1 MVVLDGTRLDAF
13 DVETS
18 TKKQDKGNIYLAK
31 VVRVEP
37 SLQAAFVD
45 YGGNRH
51 GFLAFSEIHPDY
63 YQIPI
68 ADRKALIDEVLSHHS
83 DEDDEVVQDN
93 NDTYLSKT
101 KDKSEN
107 LDGLLEKIPTGKND
121 SSYKKEST
129 ETDSNPLEQPSD
141 VAPLAPDTSGVVDLG
156 GDDAEQGND
165 DDNRRRFVSSRRY
178 KIQEVIK
185 RRQVLLVQ
193 VVKEE
198 RGTKGAAL
206 TTYLSLAG
214 RYCVLMPNSSRGGG
228 VSRKITNG
236 SDRRRLKAILTSLG
250 LSKSMAVILR
260 TAGGNRSKAEI
271 KRDFEYL
278 QRTWNNIREL
288 TMQSRAPSLIHEE
301 ANLIRRSIRDV
312 YTRDIEEIHVEG
324 EEGYKTAKDFMKTLT
339 PSHAKKVKRYRDQ
352 TIPLFHRYQ
361 VESQLDAMHS
371 PAVQLKSG
379 GSIVFGETEALVA
392 IDVNSGK
399 ATKERHIEET
409 ALKTNIEAAN
419 EIARQLRLRD
429 LAGLIVIDFIDMDEH
444 RNNHAV
450 ERKLK
455 DALKSDR
462 ARIQCGRISHFGLL
476 ELSRQRL
483 RPSLMETNFQSCRN
497 CSGTGVVRSVES
509 TAIQTLRLIEEEGL
523 RRRSDGLKV
532 YVNPDVAPYIL
543 NSKRAVLSAIEE
555 KYGLTVLIYSDQT
568 IVPPGYRIERT
579 KSVVSSGAELKTSP
593 DRTETIANEDEATKS
608 EENTE
613 TNKRKRRRRRRR
625 RRPETDVQVSNSGI
639 TTASKKNDET
649 PETLKTDGNIEKPS
663 RTIAQE
669 ENVRSRAEVVE
680 FSDKTTVKND
690 AKKSPRSRKP
700 RAAKN
705 SNKISPPNVEPL
717 VEAPGHDTGAVDT
730 GAVPDS
736 HRDSTEESN
745 TSSRLLR
752 AIQRSAVAIRGKGSS
767 NSPPSRSGAET
778 RSEGVTEETKLEKT
792 QSVGDETTVRK
803 SQPRRGW
810 WNHDSK

>member
-1 MVVLDGTRLDAF
+1 MVVLDGTRLDEF
-13 DVETS
+13 DLETS

-51 GFLAFSEIHPDY
+51 GFLAFNEIHPDY

-68 ADRKALIDEVLSHHS
+68 ADRKALIDEVLSHHN
-83 DEDDEVVQDN
+83 DEDDEDDADVSAN
-93 NDTYLSKT
+93 NDTKLSEAEQ
-101 KDKSEN
+101 KSEN
-107 LDGLLEKIPTGKND
+107 VGGLIQKIRDGDNE
-121 SSYKKEST
+121 SSSKKAST
-129 ETDSNPLEQPSD
+129 EDPPNPSGHASVTTP
-141 VAPLAPDTSGVVDLG
+141 PAPDTSGVDVLG
-156 GDDAEQGND
+156 GDDVEQGDEN
-165 DDNRRRFVSSRRY
+165 DNRRRFVSSRRY

-236 SDRRRLKAILTSLG
+236 SDRRRLKTILTSLG
-250 LSKSMAVILR
+250 LSKSMGVILR
-260 TAGGNRSKAEI
+260 TAGANRSKAEI

-288 TMQSRAPSLIHEE
+288 TMQSRAPSLIHGE
-301 ANLIRRSIRDV
+301 ANLIRRSIRDI
-312 YTRDIEEIHVEG
+312 YTKDIEEIHVEG
-324 EEGYKTAKDFMKTLT
+324 EEGYKTAKDFMRTLT

-371 PAVQLKSG
+371 PVVQLKSG
-379 GSIVFGETEALVA
+379 GSIVFGQTEALVA

-409 ALKTNIEAAN
+409 ALKTNLEAA
-419 EIARQLRLRD
+419 EELARQLRLRD
-429 LAGLIVIDFIDMDEH
+429 LAGLIVIDFIDMDEY

-483 RPSLMETNFQSCRN
+483 RPSLMETNFQSCRV
-497 CSGTGVVRSVES
+497 CTGTGVVRSVES

-523 RRRSDGLKV
+523 RRRSDELKV

-543 NSKRAVLSAIEE
+543 NSKRTVLSTIEE
-555 KYGLTVLIYSDQT
+555 KYGLTVLIYSDDSL
-568 IVPPGYRIERT
+568 VPPGYRIERS
-579 KSVVSSGAELKTSP
+579 KINVSSGAETRTSADKTGP
-593 DRTETIANEDEATKS
+593 LAAEDETTKS
-608 EENTE
+608 EENTD
-613 TNKRKRRRRRRR
+613 TTKRKRRRRRRR
-625 RRPETDVQVSNSGI
+625 RRPETDVQTSSSE
-639 TTASKKNDET
+639 TTSAAEKNDQALDT
-649 PETLKTDGNIEKPS
+649 VDTDGSVQKPA
-663 RTIAQE
+663 RNIAQE
-669 ENVRSRAEVVE
+669 NNVTSRVE
-680 FSDKTTVKND
+680 ESESAGKTTATND
-690 AKKSPRSRKP
+690 ARKRPSSRKP
-700 RAAKN
+700 EAARK
-705 SNKISPPNVEPL
+705 SDKLPASNVEPPIE
-717 VEAPGHDTGAVDT
+717 VRDQNAGAAEIPGSNG
-730 GAVPDS
+730 DS
-736 HRDSTEESN
+736 AKEPGP
-745 TSSRLLR
+745 SSRLLK
-752 AIQRSAVAIRGKGSS
+752 AIQRSAVAIRGRGSN
-767 NSPPSRSGAET
+767 NSPTSRSGTENK
-778 RSEGVTEETKLEKT
+778 SEGVTEETKLERTKPA
-792 QSVGDETTVRK
+792 GNETTVEK
-803 SQPRRGW
+803 SEPRRGW
-810 WNHDSK
+810 WDHGTE